1 MGRMRSVAEIA
12 TVERAVAKKIYP
24 AGTTLIRMSA
34 VKGFVE
40 ESVFKYVEEPGPIES
55 MYCCIVPNEDMIR
68 PRVMH
73 ELIGTVLDEYMH
85 TYVSG
90 MNIQA
95 KDFRF
100 LEIPVA
106 PMAEQ
111 VELEKQLNRLDQE
124 EKETR
129 KLIAALKKFKAVML
143 DDMFVKS
150 DPYDE

>member
-1 MGRMRSVAEIA
+1 MGRMRSVTEIA

-34 VKGFVE
+34 VKGYLEDAVL
-40 ESVFKYVEEPGPIES
+40 KYVEEPGEIDS
-55 MYCCIVPNEDMIR
+55 KYCCIVPDENVIR
-68 PRVMH
+68 PRILF
-73 ELIGTVLDEYMH
+73 ELIGTALDEYMH

-100 LEIPVA
+100 LEIPVL

-111 VELEKQLNRLDQE
+111 IELEKELNRLDE
-124 EKETR
+124 EERQTQ
-129 KLIAALKKFKAVML
+129 KLITALKDFEAIML
-143 DDMFVKS
+143 DHMFVK
-150 DPYDE
+150 

>member
-1 MGRMRSVAEIA
+1 MGRMRSVTEIA

-34 VKGFVE
+34 VKGYPE
-40 ESVFKYVEEPGPIES
+40 DSVLKYVEEPGEIDS
-55 MYCCIVPNEDMIR
+55 KYCCIVPDENVIR
-68 PRVMH
+68 PRILF
-73 ELIGTVLDEYMH
+73 ELIGTALDEYMH

-100 LEIPVA
+100 LEIPVL

-111 VELEKQLNRLDQE
+111 IELEKQLNRLDE
-124 EKETR
+124 EERQTQ
-129 KLIAALKKFKAVML
+129 KLITALKDFEAIML
-143 DDMFVKS
+143 DHMFVK
-150 DPYDE
+150 

>member
-1 MGRMRSVAEIA
+1 MGRMRSIVEIA

-34 VKGFVE
+34 VKGYME
-40 ESVFKYVEEPGPIES
+40 DTMLKYVEEPGEIDS
-55 MYCCIVPNEDMIR
+55 KYCCIVPNENIIR
-68 PRVMH
+68 PRVMFG
-73 ELIGTVLDEYMH
+73 LIGTVLDEYMH

-111 VELEKQLNRLDQE
+111 IELEKQLNRLDEE
-124 EKETR
+124 EKQTQ
-129 KLIAALKKFKAVML
+129 KLITALKDFKTIML
-143 DDMFVKS
+143 DHMFV
-150 DPYDE
+150 

>member
-1 MGRMRSVAEIA
+1 MGRMRSIVEIA

-34 VKGFVE
+34 VKGYMEDAVL
-40 ESVFKYVEEPGPIES
+40 KYVEEPGEIDS
-55 MYCCIVPNEDMIR
+55 KYCCIVPNENIIR
-68 PRVMH
+68 PRVMF

-100 LEIPVA
+100 LEILVA

-111 VELEKQLNRLDQE
+111 IELEKQLNRLDEE
-124 EKETR
+124 EKQTQ
-129 KLIAALKKFKAVML
+129 KLITALKDFKTIML
-143 DDMFVKS
+143 DHMFV
-150 DPYDE
+150 

>member
-1 MGRMRSVAEIA
+1 MGRMRSVTEIA

-34 VKGFVE
+34 VKGYLEDAVL
-40 ESVFKYVEEPGPIES
+40 KYVEEPGEIDS
-55 MYCCIVPNEDMIR
+55 KYCCIVPDENVIR
-68 PRVMH
+68 PRILF
-73 ELIGTVLDEYMH
+73 ELIGTALDEYMH

-100 LEIPVA
+100 LEIPVL

-111 VELEKQLNRLDQE
+111 IELEKQLNRLDE
-124 EKETR
+124 EERQTQKMIT
-129 KLIAALKKFKAVML
+129 ALKDFEAIML
-143 DDMFVKS
+143 DHMFVK
-150 DPYDE
+150 

>member
-1 MGRMRSVAEIA
+1 MGRMRSVTEIA

-34 VKGFVE
+34 VKGYLEDAVL
-40 ESVFKYVEEPGPIES
+40 KYVEEPGEIDS
-55 MYCCIVPNEDMIR
+55 KYCCIVPDENVIR
-68 PRVMH
+68 PRILF
-73 ELIGTVLDEYMH
+73 ELIGTALDEYMH

-100 LEIPVA
+100 LEIPVL

-111 VELEKQLNRLDQE
+111 IELEKELNRLDE
-124 EKETR
+124 EERQTQ
-129 KLIAALKKFKAVML
+129 KLITALKDFEAIML
-143 DDMFVKS
+143 DHVFVK
-150 DPYDE
+150 

>member
-1 MGRMRSVAEIA
+1 MGRMRSIVEIA

-34 VKGFVE
+34 VKGYMEDAVL
-40 ESVFKYVEEPGPIES
+40 KYVEEPGEIDS
-55 MYCCIVPNEDMIR
+55 KYCCIVPNENIIR
-68 PRVMH
+68 PRVMF

-95 KDFRF
+95 KDFKF

-111 VELEKQLNRLDQE
+111 IELEKQLNRLGEE
-124 EKETR
+124 EKQTQ
-129 KLIAALKKFKAVML
+129 KMITALKDFKAIML
-143 DDMFVKS
+143 DHMFVK
-150 DPYDE
+150 

>member
-1 MGRMRSVAEIA
+1 MGRMRSIVEIA

-34 VKGFVE
+34 VKGYMEDAVL
-40 ESVFKYVEEPGPIES
+40 KYVEEPGEIDS
-55 MYCCIVPNEDMIR
+55 KYCCIVPNENIIR
-68 PRVMH
+68 PRVMF

-100 LEIPVA
+100 LEILVA

-111 VELEKQLNRLDQE
+111 IELEKQLNRLDEE
-124 EKETR
+124 EKQTQ
-129 KLIAALKKFKAVML
+129 KLITALKDFKTIML
-143 DDMFVKS
+143 DHMFVK
-150 DPYDE
+150 

>member
-129 KLIAALKKFKAVML
+129 KLITALKDFKAIML
-143 DDMFVKS
+143 DHMFVKS

>member
-1 MGRMRSVAEIA
+1 MGHMRSVTEIA

-34 VKGFVE
+34 VRGYMEDAVL
-40 ESVFKYVEEPGPIES
+40 KYVEKPGEIDS
-55 MYCCIVPNEDMIR
+55 KYCCIVPDETIIR
-68 PRVMH
+68 PRILF
-73 ELIGTVLDEYMH
+73 ELIGTMLDEYMH

-100 LEIPVA
+100 LEIPVL

-111 VELEKQLNRLDQE
+111 IELEKQLNRLDEE
-124 EKETR
+124 EKQTQ
-129 KLIAALKKFKAVML
+129 KLITALKDFKAIML
-143 DDMFVKS
+143 DHMFVK
-150 DPYDE
+150 

>member
-1 MGRMRSVAEIA
+1 MGRMRSIVEIA

-34 VKGFVE
+34 VKGYMEDAVL
-40 ESVFKYVEEPGPIES
+40 KYVEEPGEIDS
-55 MYCCIVPNEDMIR
+55 KYCCIVPNENIIR
-68 PRVMH
+68 PRVMF

-111 VELEKQLNRLDQE
+111 IELEKQLNRLDEE
-124 EKETR
+124 EKQTQ
-129 KLIAALKKFKAVML
+129 KLITALKNFKTIML
-143 DDMFVKS
+143 DHMFVK
-150 DPYDE
+150 

>member
-1 MGRMRSVAEIA
+1 MGRMRSIVEIA

-34 VKGFVE
+34 VKGYMEDTVL
-40 ESVFKYVEEPGPIES
+40 KYVEEPGEIDS
-55 MYCCIVPNEDMIR
+55 KYCCIVPNENIIR
-68 PRVMH
+68 PRVMFG
-73 ELIGTVLDEYMH
+73 LIGTVLDEYIH

-111 VELEKQLNRLDQE
+111 IELEKQLNRLDEE
-124 EKETR
+124 EKQTQ
-129 KLIAALKKFKAVML
+129 KLITALKDFKTIML
-143 DDMFVKS
+143 DHMFV
-150 DPYDE
+150 